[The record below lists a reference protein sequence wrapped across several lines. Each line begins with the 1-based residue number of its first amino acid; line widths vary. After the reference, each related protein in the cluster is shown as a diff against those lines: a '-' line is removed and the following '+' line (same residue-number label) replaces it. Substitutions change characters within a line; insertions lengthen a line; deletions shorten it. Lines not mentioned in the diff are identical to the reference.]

1 MRHYNTDNLSDPR
14 ESNPFGRS
22 YTVDCLGNMVG
33 GKRIIYNNQPIEVL
47 MNLTRN
53 SIMANEA
60 VWFGCEVSKRLVFFS
75 IVFPLLVFTLTG
87 VGL

>member
-1 MRHYNTDNLSDPR
+1 
-14 ESNPFGRS
+14 
-22 YTVDCLGNMVG
+22 MVG
-33 GKRIIYNNQPIEVL
+33 GRRIIYNNQPIEVL

-60 VWFGCEVSKRLVFFS
+60 VWFGCEVSKRLVLFS

>member
-1 MRHYNTDNLSDPR
+1 MYYYTDNLSDPR

-60 VWFGCEVSKRLVFFS
+60 VWFGCEVSKRLVLFS
-75 IVFPLLVFTLTG
+75 IVFLLLVSTLTG

>member
-1 MRHYNTDNLSDPR
+1 MSNFSDPR
-14 ESNPFGRS
+14 ESNPFGRT

-33 GKRIIYNNQPIEVL
+33 GKMIIYNNQPIEVL

-60 VWFGCEVSKRLVFFS
+60 VWFGCEVSKRLVSFTFVLPVLVYQY
-75 IVFPLLVFTLTG
+75 IPLRV
-87 VGL
+87 